1 MTVKLLKTK
10 DEERIL
16 KTFRRKTTHYIQG
29 KRTLQI
35 TNDFL
40 SENLTPEGRRITSLE
55 CEPKLPVKP
64 ELCKQRKCPS
74 KIKTK

>member
-1 MTVKLLKTK
+1 MKR
-10 DEERIL
+10 ENPENIQ
-16 KTFRRKTTHYIQG
+16 RKATHYIQE
-29 KRTLQI
+29 KNTSNC
-35 TNDFL
+35 NDFL

-55 CEPKLPVKP
+55 CGPKLPVKP

>member
-16 KTFRRKTTHYIQG
+16 KTFREKQHITYR

-55 CEPKLPVKP
+55 CGPKLPVKP